1 MVAPSKRQREPHKVQ
16 VSIVVPTL
24 NEVMEL
30 PVLLQQLSNSAA
42 ELIVADGGSDDGT
55 LELVGRYADQISQG
69 PPGRALQMNR
79 GAALA
84 QGEWLW
90 FIHADTRLL
99 MPAEAYLGA
108 IKCAQSWGFFHLRL
122 SGQGVPFRVIEW
134 FINWRSSRSRVAT
147 GDQGIFLRRSLFDSL
162 GGFAEQPL
170 MEDVEMCKR
179 LRATAPPSVSPILLQ
194 TSSRRWEQH
203 GVARTVLLMWRLRLL
218 YFLGASPQWLAR
230 QYR

>member
-1 MVAPSKRQREPHKVQ
+1 LKPKVPLI
-16 VSIVVPTL
+16 SIVVPTL
-24 NEVMEL
+24 NEATAL
-30 PVLLQQLSNSAA
+30 PSLLQPLSNSAA

-55 LELVGRYADQISQG
+55 VELAGRYADHISQG

-90 FIHADTRLL
+90 FIHADSRLL
-99 MPAEAYLGA
+99 MSAEAYLGA
-108 IKCAQSWGFFHLRL
+108 IEHAQSWGFFPLRL
-122 SGQGVPFRVIEW
+122 SGHGVSLRVIER
-134 FINWRSSRSRVAT
+134 FINCRSRLSRVAT
-147 GDQGIFLRRSLFDSL
+147 GDQGIFLRRSLFESL

-170 MEDVEMCKR
+170 MEDIEMCKR
-179 LRATAPPSVSPILLQ
+179 LRATAAPSVSPILLQ
-194 TSSRRWEQH
+194 TSSRRWEQR